1 MIDAARFGVDEIAG
15 IQCSVIDLQY
25 AVEKMQ
31 FFDARMRVS
40 GIIGSRIKPDQHA
53 HAVVFRVRREYF
65 DVDTWRRFL
74 PLWFSRRFQSRY
86 ERRRGRFAGDSLR
99 EPAP

>member
-15 IQCSVIDLQY
+15 IQRSVIDLQY

-31 FFDARMRVS
+31 FFDARMLVS
-40 GIIGSRIKPDQHA
+40 RIIGSRIEPDQHA
-53 HAVVFRVRREYF
+53 HAVVSRVPREYF

-74 PLWFSRRFQSRY
+74 PLGSNRRFQRRY
-86 ERRRGRFAGDSLR
+86 ERRHGRFAGDSLR